1 MRINKLL
8 GVVVVGLLVLL
19 SAVGCQALRKP
30 NVGQG
35 NPPAP
40 TAPAPNAPLPTNP
53 TESSRLAQSL
63 VAEAVKVQGVDTAA
77 VVLTGSTALVGVNL
91 EPGTDPVAAKGQ
103 VADVIKRA
111 DNRVKNVLV
120 STDPEL
126 NQRIESISRGLAQG
140 RPISA
145 FTNEIRE
152 LLKRLSPSAR

>member
-40 TAPAPNAPLPTNP
+40 TAPLPTNP

-91 EPGTDPVAAKGQ
+91 EPGTDPAAAKGQ